1 MSTFYKTN
9 MFIQGKDLAEALLD
23 DEDLRVEDRFETT
36 LEDLTIALENAN
48 FKDQGK
54 VYRLWQAS
62 RNIEMYQLL
71 KDLGVKPRAKE

>member
-1 MSTFYKTN
+1 